1 MPLDNRLTFIFF
13 QMQSMQAQMAMGMQ
27 QGGAAAGGY
36 GGGYGGYGGYGI
48 FLTASFWFLL
58 RILT

>member
-1 MPLDNRLTFIFF
+1 
-13 QMQSMQAQMAMGMQ
+13 MQSMQAQMAMGMQ
-27 QGGAAAGGY
+27 QGGAPAGGY

-58 RILT
+58 RILTYLIFYVEPI